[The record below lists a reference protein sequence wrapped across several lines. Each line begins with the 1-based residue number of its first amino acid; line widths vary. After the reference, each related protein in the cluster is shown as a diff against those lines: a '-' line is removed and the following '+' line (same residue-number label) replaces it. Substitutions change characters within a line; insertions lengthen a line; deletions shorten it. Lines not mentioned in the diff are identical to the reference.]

1 MYPRPP
7 ARSPRRLPPPPVFL
21 ARVGSSRIERGPQ
34 EADLGRNGERFRA
47 RSGSPDIGFPMP
59 NGVREID
66 SLNAIGV
73 MDEQAH
79 VPKSIFESVA
89 EFRVAHGAS

>member
-1 MYPRPP
+1 
-7 ARSPRRLPPPPVFL
+7 
-21 ARVGSSRIERGPQ
+21 
-34 EADLGRNGERFRA
+34 
-47 RSGSPDIGFPMP
+47 MP
-59 NGVREID
+59 NGVREVD

-79 VPKSIFESVA
+79 FPKSIFESVA

>member
-1 MYPRPP
+1 
-7 ARSPRRLPPPPVFL
+7 
-21 ARVGSSRIERGPQ
+21 
-34 EADLGRNGERFRA
+34 
-47 RSGSPDIGFPMP
+47 MP
-59 NGVREID
+59 NGIREVD

-79 VPKSIFESVA
+79 FPKSIFESVT